1 MELTRLIQHPEEM
14 NKETLYDLRELLAL
28 YPYYQTARLLMLQ
41 NLYLLHDAS
50 FDEELRRAAIYITDR
65 KVIFQMVEAAHYQ
78 LKKESHA
85 VADKKEETADR
96 TSDLIDNFLESIP
109 ADKEDE
115 EKKKE
120 KRKPTPAD
128 AAVDYVAYLL
138 ETEGETEEENSS
150 RTISLIDD
158 FMEDGGFKLPKI
170 DVSADYQPE
179 YKPELNDNNKEEQTE
194 NSGVFTETLA
204 RIYIKQGKYQRA
216 LDIIRRLHE
225 KHPGKSMHY
234 ADQMRFLEKLIKI
247 INKTSFKMLYTL
259 FVVLIVLVALLM
271 IFIVLI
277 QESKGGGLASNFSS
291 SNAIMGVRKTTD
303 VVEKLTWGLA
313 AAMVIISV
321 ACAYVAPT
329 AVGESSVMENSATT
343 EQTALPAM
351 PGANNAAGAQ
361 TAAPAK
367 GADAQKAA
375 PAADAQKAAPA
386 VPATPAK

>member
-65 KVIFQMVEAAHYQ
+65 KVIFQMVETAHYQ

-179 YKPELNDNNKEEQTE
+179 YKPELDDNNKEEQAE

-234 ADQMRFLEKLIKI
+234 ADQMRFLEKLIKN
-247 INKTSFKMLYTL
+247 NK
-259 FVVLIVLVALLM
+259 
-271 IFIVLI
+271 
-277 QESKGGGLASNFSS
+277 
-291 SNAIMGVRKTTD
+291 
-303 VVEKLTWGLA
+303 
-313 AAMVIISV
+313 
-321 ACAYVAPT
+321 
-329 AVGESSVMENSATT
+329 
-343 EQTALPAM
+343 
-351 PGANNAAGAQ
+351 
-361 TAAPAK
+361 
-367 GADAQKAA
+367 
-375 PAADAQKAAPA
+375 
-386 VPATPAK
+386 